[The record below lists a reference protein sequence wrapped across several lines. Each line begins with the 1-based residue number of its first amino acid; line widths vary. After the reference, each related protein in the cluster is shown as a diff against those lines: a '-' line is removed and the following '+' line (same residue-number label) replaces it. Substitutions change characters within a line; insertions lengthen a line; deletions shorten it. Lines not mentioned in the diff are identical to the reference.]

1 MTHRKHTKRPKG
13 ELVATTANPKE
24 KPQKCKIAYQNRQI
38 KEYVN
43 IPIAITI
50 GSTVTAEALKELKKM
65 KGVRYY
71 VTLFSIKKEVSSFE
85 AAEYLKG
92 GFKIEIVEE

>member
-1 MTHRKHTKRPKG
+1 MKHRKHIKRHQG

-24 KPQKCKIAYQNRQI
+24 KPQKCKTAYQNRQI
-38 KEYVN
+38 KEHIN
-43 IPIAITI
+43 IPITITI
-50 GSTVTAEALKELKKM
+50 GNSVIAEALRELKKM
-65 KGVRYY
+65 RGLRYY

-92 GFKIEIVEE
+92 GFKVEIVEG